1 MSDKKDGHLSKPSD
15 TTENQKALFSKQ
27 LKELQALFE
36 TDYIKDHFE
45 DEWIDIDDLTLDD
58 TSDIN

>member
-1 MSDKKDGHLSKPSD
+1 MNDKKDAHFSAPSD
-15 TTENQKALFSKQ
+15 NAENQKALFSKQ

-58 TSDIN
+58 ASDIN